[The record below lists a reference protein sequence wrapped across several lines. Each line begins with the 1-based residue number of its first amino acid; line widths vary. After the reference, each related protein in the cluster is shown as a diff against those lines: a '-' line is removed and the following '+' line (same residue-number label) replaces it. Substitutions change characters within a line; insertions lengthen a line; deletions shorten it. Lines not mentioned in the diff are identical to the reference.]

1 MPGSIMQPAGGLV
14 GDPAASSAG
23 NSLVVHSQLHPDHAH
38 ALLQTS
44 LGLSRHVPGS
54 KTKNS
59 RTSNR
64 MNKTEKATSLGARD
78 RVRTAGQNGGMFND
92 NNSGIKTYVAAL

>member
-1 MPGSIMQPAGGLV
+1 
-14 GDPAASSAG
+14 
-23 NSLVVHSQLHPDHAH
+23 
-38 ALLQTS
+38 
-44 LGLSRHVPGS
+44 
-54 KTKNS
+54 
-59 RTSNR
+59 